1 MYKMS
6 NEREDPSS
14 RTVPYQSDD
23 EARTAVF
30 DHSKRSGNSD
40 DTKPS
45 ESLLNNI
52 ITLIIGK
59 PKQDNTLRE
68 TIEEYIIPPG
78 NGAHEDE
85 TAANERVLLSNI
97 LKLRDV
103 TVYNV
108 MVPRADIVAMDIN
121 TSQDELFEL
130 LKNTQYSR
138 FPVYRETLDDVVG
151 TIHLKDIIA
160 AIAQGKEI
168 DPKSMLSDLPV
179 VSPSMPVLDLLL
191 KMRQSRRHMALVVDE
206 YGGIDGLV
214 TIGDVLEFIVGEID
228 DEHDI
233 DEDHQIIEKPDGA
246 YVVDARMDI
255 ESFENTFGSIL
266 NEEERSENDTL
277 AGLVSFI
284 AGRVPA
290 RGEMIT
296 HENGMIFEVVD
307 ADPRRI
313 HKLKIRNIPKYAA

>member
-6 NEREDPSS
+6 NDREDPSS
-14 RTVPYQSDD
+14 RTVSYQAD
-23 EARTAVF
+23 ETRADAYTSHTRP
-30 DHSKRSGNSD
+30 GNGD
-40 DTKPS
+40 ETKPG
-45 ESLLNNI
+45 ESILNNI

-59 PKQDNTLRE
+59 PRQDSTLRE
-68 TIEEYIIPPG
+68 TIEEYIGPPE
-78 NGAHEDE
+78 NGAHENE
-85 TAANERVLLSNI
+85 IELNERLLLSNI

-108 MVPRADIVAMDIN
+108 MVPRADIVAVDIN
-121 TSQDELFEL
+121 ISQDELFEL

-160 AIAQGKEI
+160 AIAQGKAI
-168 DPKSMLSDLPV
+168 DPKSMLADLPV

-233 DEDHQIIEKPDGA
+233 DEEHQIIEKPDGA
-246 YVVDARMDI
+246 FVIDARMDLG
-255 ESFENTFGSIL
+255 SFENTFGRLL
-266 NEEERSENDTL
+266 NEEERRENDTL

-296 HENGMIFEVVD
+296 HENGMIFEIMD

-313 HKLKIRNIPKYAA
+313 HKLKLRNIPKAPG